1 MAIIKS
7 KEEKMEAA
15 KNNLKDGVL
24 KANNEVKFKNKM
36 RKKLEIELEK
46 VKEKKQGIRDEIKL
60 LREMRIGGQE
70 DFVAQ
75 TFDINVVKKNMYDK
89 SGEALANK
97 IRDYKTILE
106 LPPYVDFDFRK
117 VFNEYID
124 EYEKMEISKKNELQ
138 DKCKKA
144 RENVNRLKQEL
155 EDAEL
160 ELAKA
165 ENDNAQSTY
174 NVASFIRPFVGEK
187 MSEIFIRHSMEYA
200 FQMLRKDIERYEF

>member
-144 RENVNRLKQEL
+144 RENVNRVKQEL

-165 ENDNAQSTY
+165 ENDNAQSNY